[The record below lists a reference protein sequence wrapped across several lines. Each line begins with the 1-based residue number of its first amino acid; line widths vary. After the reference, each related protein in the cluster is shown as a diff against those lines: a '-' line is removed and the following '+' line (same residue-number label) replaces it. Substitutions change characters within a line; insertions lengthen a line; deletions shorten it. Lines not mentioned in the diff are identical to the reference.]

1 MSFADRCYSL
11 LQARQL
17 DPATQPPEF
26 HELAGRLAL
35 QACELF
41 CVPDRPEPIAYVLAW
56 RRGPMRTRRCYLA
69 VHTLAAVREHAQR
82 LEAGR
87 R

>member
-1 MSFADRCYSL
+1 MSFSSRCYEL

-35 QACELF
+35 QGCQLF
-41 CVPDRPEPIAYVLAW
+41 AVPDPP
-56 RRGPMRTRRCYLA
+56 
-69 VHTLAAVREHAQR
+69 AVRCFVMRWPRGRGHAYRAVDTLVDVRLHAQT
-82 LEAGR
+82 LEAR
-87 R
+87 K